1 MSLAFDPV
9 ADSIR
14 EVYPYRVDLEN
25 CDVEPLRHIQ
35 VVQAH
40 ACLLG
45 ADTETFSVRYV
56 SENSEAFLGRS
67 WEAVLDTS
75 LRDIL
80 PADVVSQLSLGLE
93 RDDGFETINP
103 ILTLIERNGERQLH
117 NIIVH
122 KVGAY
127 VLVEVERTDRD
138 TQTSQY
144 QQLLARSVHRIQN
157 IADPTTLFPQTA
169 MILKQVSGYD
179 RVMVYQFDR
188 DYNGTV
194 IAEARNEELESY
206 EGLRYPHT
214 DIPKQARELYFKNR
228 VRLISGVTDV
238 PARIH
243 RSSIVQQDEPL
254 DLTLVGSRGV
264 SPVHLEYLGY
274 MGVNNSLSI
283 AIILDNK
290 LWGLFALHHYSPRH
304 VDYSVRNALMFIG
317 QIFSGHLSLQA
328 TNRYREQTLN
338 RKLARLSIG
347 EEITKTRD
355 IFEGLLGGNY
365 SVVNMFP
372 EVNGVVIHF
381 EERMQRLGSCPDE
394 ADIQQL
400 LEWIRNHN
408 VAALD
413 LYYENESVGREFGP
427 FERYCNEAAG
437 VLLIFLNPSQTDYIC
452 WFRPGLV
459 QKISWGGRP
468 DKELI
473 VSADGKQRRMGP
485 RKSFARYV
493 ETVEGCSAP
502 WTDQEIDAALALRI
516 TVINSLLQRYTE
528 VKEINER
535 LQKAYEDLE
544 TFSYTVSHDLR
555 APLRAING
563 YAEILVED
571 YGEDLNE
578 DANSLIQGI
587 QRGVDQ
593 MNNFITDIL
602 DLSRVGSSGL
612 QFESVAPSNMVHEII
627 NELRVV
633 YSKSDEVSLSVA
645 DDLPRVMADRRLL
658 RQLYTNVLS
667 NALKYIQPD
676 ENGRQAITVG
686 SYRSDDYPNT
696 VYTVS
701 NTGPAI
707 PVEFRR
713 TIFDMFSRISSSS
726 NQDGTGVG
734 LAIVERIVERHL
746 GKVWVDD
753 DQLGVTFHFYLN
765 AENA

>member
-1 MSLAFDPV
+1 MSLDFDPV

-45 ADTETFSVRYV
+45 ADTETFTVRYA
-56 SENSEAFLGRS
+56 SENTDVFLGHP
-67 WEAVLDTS
+67 WEAVLDTP

-80 PADVVSQLSLGLE
+80 PADVVSQLALGLR
-93 RDDGFETINP
+93 RDGGFEAINP
-103 ILTLIERNGERQLH
+103 ILTLIDQDGEQRLH

-122 KVGAY
+122 KAGAY
-127 VLVEVERTDRD
+127 LLIEIERTERES
-138 TQTSQY
+138 QTSQY

-157 IADPTTLFPQTA
+157 ISDPTTLFPQTA

-214 DIPKQARELYFKNR
+214 DIPKQARELYLKNR
-228 VRLISGVTDV
+228 VRLISGVTDI

-243 RSSIVQQDEPL
+243 RSEIVQSDEPL
-254 DLTLVGSRGV
+254 DLSLVGSRGV

-283 AIILDNK
+283 AIILNNK
-290 LWGLFALHHYSPRH
+290 LWGLFALHHYAPHH

-347 EEITKTRD
+347 EEITKTQD
-355 IFEGLLGGNY
+355 IFEGLVGGNY
-365 SVVNMFP
+365 SVLTMFP
-372 EVNGVVIHF
+372 EVNGVAIHF
-381 EERMQRLGSCPDE
+381 EEQLRRLGDCPEE
-394 ADIQQL
+394 ADIHAL
-400 LEWIRNHN
+400 LAWIRNHG
-408 VAALD
+408 VASPD
-413 LYYENESVGREFGP
+413 LYYENESIGKDCAP

-437 VLLIFLNPSQTDYIC
+437 VLIIFLNPSQTDYIC

-459 QKISWGGRP
+459 QKISWGGKP

-473 VSADGKQRRMGP
+473 VSTDGTRRLGP
-485 RKSFARYV
+485 RRSFARYV

-502 WTDQEIDAALALRI
+502 WSDHEVDAALALRI
-516 TVINSLLQRYTE
+516 TVINSLLQRYSE

-563 YAEILVED
+563 YAEILMED
-571 YGEDLNE
+571 YGEEMDE
-578 DANSLIQGI
+578 DANGLIQGI

-612 QFESVAPSNMVHEII
+612 QLERVAPSEIVREVVE
-627 NELRVV
+627 ELRVI
-633 YSKSDEVSLSVA
+633 YLNSSDVEISVA
-645 DDLPRVMADRRLL
+645 QEMPQVMADRRLL
-658 RQLYTNVLS
+658 RQLYMNLVS
-667 NALKYIQPD
+667 NALKYIQPNA
-676 ENGRQAITVG
+676 EGKQAIRIG
-686 SYRSDDYPNT
+686 SYVADEYPST
-696 VYTVS
+696 VFTVS

-707 PVEFRR
+707 PEEFRR
-713 TIFDMFSRISSSS
+713 TIFDMFSRISTSSG
-726 NQDGTGVG
+726 QDGTGVG

-746 GKVWVDD
+746 GRVWVDSD
-753 DQLGVTFHFYLN
+753 GLGVTFHFYLN
-765 AENA
+765 AEDA